1 MLESPRRKPLSGAL
15 MFGVGVGWVVV
26 YIVCLLVVKET
37 DVPRGVGIALAFAPI
52 LPFLAFLRILG
63 RVSREADE
71 LHQRVQ
77 LEALAFAYP
86 AMMVLLMTLGLL
98 ELVVPLSPDDFSLRH
113 LWAYMPA
120 LYFAGLALAWRRYK

>member
-1 MLESPRRKPLSGAL
+1 MIESASKKPVPGAL
-15 MFGVGVGWVVV
+15 VFGIGIGWVVV
-26 YIVCLLVVKET
+26 YIACLVAVKELE
-37 DVPRGVGIALAFAPI
+37 VPRGLGIALAFAPV
-52 LPFLAFLRILG
+52 LPFLAFLRLLG

-71 LHQRVQ
+71 LQQRVQ

-98 ELVVPLSPDDFSLRH
+98 EHVVPLSPDDFSIRH

-120 LYFAGLALAWRRYK
+120 LYFGGLALAWRRYK